1 MMFLDERS
9 AALLKLLQH
18 SSIPSMSVIEDRTG
32 LTRRQI
38 QYSLSKVNDWLEFN
52 NYDSVQYKREIGY
65 FLSDKIEEE
74 EINVKLTK
82 RSYVFSEKDRQQV
95 IYLTILLSKESLSVF
110 HFQSAT
116 GVSRNTVL
124 SDLQRLKE
132 VAKTAGLAIHYSK
145 QSGYIITGNNRIKR
159 FVIEQLLHEVL
170 NGPNSQMITQCI
182 WSEFEDHIT
191 AIHHSLENVEKQL
204 DVTFTD
210 DRLYELAYL
219 FFSTDQ
225 LIGKGEEL
233 AQDPSW
239 LPFAETEEYLLIEQM
254 INAETFQSKWS
265 QTEKLY
271 ATLHIVG
278 MNRTKDRSPLR
289 DDRIF
294 HELLQR
300 VTEEFERLTFVHLQ
314 DKEQLCEQLYV
325 HFKPAFY
332 RIKYGFPHAN
342 PMMERVSKIYP
353 ELQHLTKKSLRVLEK
368 ELGFSLPEDEV
379 AYFTIYFGGWL
390 QRQGTRLDDRK
401 KAIVVCP
408 HGIGVSTILNYTLR
422 ELFPTI
428 LFLDVLSV
436 RDTAEYPLAYDL
448 VFSSVYMRTDAT
460 LFVVPPILEE
470 RDKQNLNRQ
479 VMQEL
484 YGYTVPDTDVAGL
497 LKMVSKYATVHDSE
511 QLEKELQATFY
522 TQAAGT
528 NTHAVKEAEKPVLA
542 ELLTNQ
548 TLQLKQHAATW
559 QEAIQL
565 AASPLVELG
574 TVEKRYVT
582 AMVESIEKNGPY
594 VVITPL
600 VAIPHAR
607 PEEGVRSLSMSLLKL
622 EQAVDFAPDKPV
634 QLIIVLAAADSDSH
648 LRALIQLTNLLNEPA
663 NIQHM
668 LEATDKNQ
676 LLEII
681 HNYSKEETE

>member
-1 MMFLDERS
+1 MFLDERS
-9 AALLKLLQH
+9 AGLLKLLQH
-18 SSIPSMSVIEDRTG
+18 SSIPSMNEMEQQTG

-38 QYSLSKVNDWLEFN
+38 QYSLGKVNDWLESN
-52 NYDSVQYKREIGY
+52 GYAPVHYKRDLGY
-65 FLSDKIEEE
+65 FLSDQIADAS
-74 EINVKLTK
+74 ITVKLTK
-82 RSYVFSEKDRQQV
+82 RSYIFSEKDREQV
-95 IYLTILLSKESLSVF
+95 IYLMILLSQEALSVF

-124 SDLQRLKE
+124 NDLQRLKE
-132 VAKTAGLAIHYSK
+132 QAQEMGLAIRYSK
-145 QSGYIITGNNRIKR
+145 QSGYVITGNSRVKR

-170 NGPNSQMITQCI
+170 NSPNSQMITQCI
-182 WSEFEDHIT
+182 WSEFDERIT
-191 AIHHSLENVEKQL
+191 AVHDQLENMEQQL
-204 DVTFTD
+204 GIVFTD
-210 DRLYELAYL
+210 ERLYELAYL

-233 AQDPSW
+233 DQDPSW
-239 LPFAETEEYLLIEQM
+239 LPFAETKEYMLVDAM
-254 INAETFQSKWS
+254 IGSAAFQSTWS

-271 ATLHIVG
+271 ATLHLVS
-278 MNRTKDRSPLR
+278 MNRTKDRSPLK
-289 DDRIF
+289 DDQVFR
-294 HELLQR
+294 ELLQR

-314 DKEQLCEQLYV
+314 DKDQLFEQLYV

-332 RIKYGFPHAN
+332 RIKYRFPHVN

-353 ELQHLTKKSLRVLEK
+353 ELHHLTRKSLRILEN
-368 ELGFSLPEDEV
+368 ELGFQLPEDEA

-408 HGIGVSTILNYTLR
+408 HGIGVSNILNYTLR

-436 RDTAEYPLAYDL
+436 RDTADYPLDYDL
-448 VFSSVYMRTDAT
+448 VFSSVFMNTDAT

-470 RDKQNLNRQ
+470 RDKQRLNKQ

-484 YGYTVPDTDVAGL
+484 YGYTVPDSDLAGL
-497 LKMVSKYATVHDSE
+497 LELISKHATIHDPK
-511 QLEKELQATFY
+511 QLEKELHATLY
-522 TQAAGT
+522 AQAGT
-528 NTHAVKEAEKPVLA
+528 HTHAVKEAEKPVLS
-542 ELLTNQ
+542 ELLTTQ
-548 TLQLKQHAATW
+548 TLQLKQHAGSW

-574 TVEKRYVT
+574 TVKEDYVT

-607 PEEGVRSLSMSLLKL
+607 PEEGVLSLSMSLLKL
-622 EQAVDFAPDKPV
+622 DQAVDFAPDKPV

-648 LRALIQLTNLLNEPA
+648 LRALIQLTSLLNEPA
-663 NIQHM
+663 NIQRM
-668 LEATDKNQ
+668 LEATDKEQ

-681 HNYSKEETE
+681 HTYSKEETE

>member
-1 MMFLDERS
+1 MFLDERS
-9 AALLKLLQH
+9 AGLLKLLQH
-18 SSIPSMSVIEDRTG
+18 SSIPSMNEMEQRTG

-38 QYSLSKVNDWLEFN
+38 QYSLSKVNDWLESN
-52 NYDSVQYKREIGY
+52 DYAPVQYKRDLGY
-65 FLSDKIEEE
+65 FLSDQIADASIE
-74 EINVKLTK
+74 IKLTK
-82 RSYVFSEKDRQQV
+82 RSYIFSEKDREQV
-95 IYLTILLSKESLSVF
+95 IYLMIMLSQEPLSVS

-124 SDLQRLKE
+124 NDLQRLKE
-132 VAKTAGLAIHYSK
+132 QAQEMGLTIRYSK
-145 QSGYIITGNNRIKR
+145 QSGYVITGNSRIKR

-170 NGPNSQMITQCI
+170 NGSNSHLITQCI
-182 WSEFEDHIT
+182 WGEFEERLAVIRDQ
-191 AIHHSLENVEKQL
+191 LENMEQQL
-204 DVTFTD
+204 GITFTD
-210 DRLYELAYL
+210 ERLYELAYL
-219 FFSTDQ
+219 FFCTDQ

-233 AQDPSW
+233 DQDASW
-239 LPFAETEEYLLIEQM
+239 LPFAETKEYKLIDAM
-254 INAETFQSKWS
+254 IGTAAFQSIWS

-271 ATLHIVG
+271 ATLHLVS
-278 MNRTKDRSPLR
+278 MNRTKDRSPLK
-289 DDRIF
+289 DDLVFR
-294 HELLQR
+294 ELLQR

-314 DKEQLCEQLYV
+314 DTDQLFEQLYV

-332 RIKYGFPHAN
+332 RIKYRFPHVN

-353 ELQHLTKKSLRVLEK
+353 ELHHLTRKSLRILEN
-368 ELGFSLPEDEV
+368 ELGFQLPEDEV

-408 HGIGVSTILNYTLR
+408 HGIGVSNILNYTLR

-436 RDTAEYPLAYDL
+436 RDTAEYPLDYDL
-448 VFSSVYMRTDAT
+448 VFSSVFLNTDAT

-470 RDKQNLNRQ
+470 RDKQRLNKQ

-484 YGYTVPDTDVAGL
+484 YGYTVPDSDVAGL
-497 LKMVSKYATVHDSE
+497 MELISKHATIHDPK
-511 QLEKELQATFY
+511 QLEKELHATLY
-522 TQAAGT
+522 AQAGT
-528 NTHAVKEAEKPVLA
+528 PTHAVKEAEKPVLA
-542 ELLTNQ
+542 ELLTTQ
-548 TLQLKQHAATW
+548 TLQLKQQAATW

-574 TVEKRYVT
+574 TVKEDYVA

-607 PEEGVRSLSMSLLKL
+607 PEEGVLSLSMSLLKL
-622 EQAVDFAPDKPV
+622 DKAVDFAPDKPV

-648 LRALIQLTNLLNEPA
+648 LRALIQLTSLLNEPA
-663 NIQHM
+663 NIQKM
-668 LEATDKNQ
+668 LEATDKEQ

-681 HNYSKEETE
+681 QTYSKEETE

>member
-1 MMFLDERS
+1 MFLDERS
-9 AALLKLLQH
+9 ASLLKLLQH
-18 SSIPSMSVIEDRTG
+18 SLIPSMSEIEDQTG

-52 NYDSVQYKREIGY
+52 NYDPVQYKRELGY
-65 FLSDKIEEE
+65 FLSDKIAED
-74 EINVKLTK
+74 EISVKLTK
-82 RSYVFSEKDRQQV
+82 RSYIFSEKDREQV
-95 IYLTILLSKESLSVF
+95 IYLMILLSQEPLSVF

-124 SDLQRLKE
+124 NDLQHLKE
-132 VAKTAGLAIHYSK
+132 MAKEMGLIIHYSK
-145 QSGYIITGNNRIKR
+145 QSGYIITGNSRIKR
-159 FVIEQLLHEVL
+159 FVIEQLLFEVL
-170 NGPNSQMITQCI
+170 NSPNNQMITQCI
-182 WSEFEDHIT
+182 WSGFEERIT
-191 AIHHSLENVEKQL
+191 AVHQKLENIEKQL
-204 DVTFTD
+204 DITFTD
-210 DRLYELAYL
+210 ERLHELAYL

-233 AQDPSW
+233 DQDPSW
-239 LPFAETEEYLLIEQM
+239 LPFAETKEYVLIDAM
-254 INAETFQSKWS
+254 IDTTAFQSRWN

-271 ATLHIVG
+271 ATLHLIS

-289 DDRIF
+289 DDRVF
-294 HELLQR
+294 RELLQQ
-300 VTEEFERLTFVHLQ
+300 VTAEFERLTFVHLQ
-314 DKEQLCEQLYV
+314 DKEQLYEQLYV

-332 RIKYGFPHAN
+332 RIKYGFPHVN

-353 ELQHLTKKSLRVLEK
+353 ELQHLTRKSLRILEK
-368 ELGFSLPEDEV
+368 ELGFQLPEDEV

-408 HGIGVSTILNYTLR
+408 HGIGVSNILNYTLR

-436 RDTAEYPLAYDL
+436 RDTAEYPLDYDL
-448 VFSSVYMRTDAT
+448 VFSSVFMRTEAT

-470 RDKQNLNRQ
+470 RDKQKLNKQ

-484 YGYTVPDTDVAGL
+484 YGYTVPDSDVAGL
-497 LKMVSKYATVHDSE
+497 MKLISKYATIHDPK
-511 QLEKELQATFY
+511 QLEKELQATLY

-528 NTHAVKEAEKPVLA
+528 NTYAVKEAEKPVLG
-542 ELLTNQ
+542 ELLTTQ

-574 TVEKRYVT
+574 TVKERYVT

-622 EQAVDFAPDKPV
+622 EQAVYFAPDKPV

-663 NIQHM
+663 NIQRM
-668 LEATDKNQ
+668 LEATDKEQ

>member
-1 MMFLDERS
+1 MFLDERS
-9 AALLKLLQH
+9 ASLLKLLQH
-18 SSIPSMSVIEDRTG
+18 SSIPSMSEIEDQTG

-52 NYDSVQYKREIGY
+52 NYDPVQYKRELGY
-65 FLSDKIEEE
+65 FLSDKIAED
-74 EINVKLTK
+74 EISVKLTK
-82 RSYVFSEKDRQQV
+82 RSYIFSEKDREQV
-95 IYLTILLSKESLSVF
+95 IYLMILLSQEPLSVF

-124 SDLQRLKE
+124 NDLQRLKKM
-132 VAKTAGLAIHYSK
+132 AKELGLTIHYSK
-145 QSGYIITGNNRIKR
+145 QSGYIISGNSRIKR
-159 FVIEQLLHEVL
+159 FVIEQLLSEVL
-170 NGPNSQMITQCI
+170 TSPNSQMITQCI
-182 WSEFEDHIT
+182 WSGFEERIT
-191 AIHHSLENVEKQL
+191 AIHQKLENIEKQL
-204 DVTFTD
+204 DIIFTD
-210 DRLYELAYL
+210 ERLHELAYL

-233 AQDPSW
+233 DQDPSW
-239 LPFAETEEYLLIEQM
+239 LPFAETKEYVLIDAM
-254 INAETFQSKWS
+254 IDTTAFQYRWS

-271 ATLHIVG
+271 ATLHLVS

-289 DDRIF
+289 DDRGF
-294 HELLQR
+294 RELLQQ
-300 VTEEFERLTFVHLQ
+300 VTTEFERLTFVHLQ

-332 RIKYGFPHAN
+332 RIKYGFPHVN

-353 ELQHLTKKSLRVLEK
+353 ELQHLTRKSLRILEK
-368 ELGFSLPEDEV
+368 ELGFQLPEDEV

-408 HGIGVSTILNYTLR
+408 HGIGVSNILNYTLR

-436 RDTAEYPLAYDL
+436 RDTTEYPLDYDL
-448 VFSSVYMRTDAT
+448 VFSSVFMRTEAT

-470 RDKQNLNRQ
+470 RDKQKLNKQ
-479 VMQEL
+479 VMQVL
-484 YGYTVPDTDVAGL
+484 YGYTVPDSDVEGL
-497 LKMVSKYATVHDSE
+497 MKLISKYATIHDPK
-511 QLEKELQATFY
+511 QLEKELQATLY

-528 NTHAVKEAEKPVLA
+528 NTHAVKEAEKPVLG
-542 ELLTNQ
+542 ELLTTQ
-548 TLQLKQHAATW
+548 TLQLKPHAATW

-574 TVEKRYVT
+574 TVKESYVT
-582 AMVESIEKNGPY
+582 AMVDSIEKNGPY

-607 PEEGVRSLSMSLLKL
+607 PEEGVHSLSMSLLKL

-634 QLIIVLAAADSDSH
+634 QLIIVLAAVDSDSH
-648 LRALIQLTNLLNEPA
+648 LRALIQLTNLLNDPA
-663 NIQHM
+663 NIQKM
-668 LEATDKNQ
+668 LEATDKEQ

>member
-1 MMFLDERS
+1 MFLDERS
-9 AALLKLLQH
+9 ATLLKLLQH
-18 SSIPSMSVIEDRTG
+18 SSIPSMSEIEDQTG

-38 QYSLSKVNDWLEFN
+38 QYSLSKVNDWLEFK
-52 NYDSVQYKREIGY
+52 NYDPVQYKREIGY
-65 FLSDKIEEE
+65 FLLDKIGED
-74 EINVKLTK
+74 EISVKQTK
-82 RSYVFSEKDRQQV
+82 RSYVFSEKDREQV
-95 IYLTILLSKESLSVF
+95 IYLMILLSQELLSVF
-110 HFQSAT
+110 HFQSTT
-116 GVSRNTVL
+116 GVSRNTIL
-124 SDLQRLKE
+124 NDLQRLKE
-132 VAKTAGLAIHYSK
+132 TAKENDLTIHYSK
-145 QSGYIITGNNRIKR
+145 QAGYIITGNSRVKR

-170 NGPNSQMITQCI
+170 NGSNSQMITQCI
-182 WSEFEDHIT
+182 WGGFEDRIAAVHQQ
-191 AIHHSLENVEKQL
+191 LENIETQL
-204 DVTFTD
+204 EITFTD
-210 DRLYELAYL
+210 DRLHELAYL
-219 FFSTDQ
+219 FFSADQ
-225 LIGKGEEL
+225 LISKGEEL
-233 AQDPSW
+233 EQEPSW
-239 LPFAETEEYLLIEQM
+239 IPFTETKEYLLIGEM
-254 INAETFQSKWS
+254 IDTVAFQSQWS

-271 ATLHIVG
+271 ATLHLVS

-289 DDRIF
+289 DDRVF

-325 HFKPAFY
+325 HFKPAYY
-332 RIKYGFPHAN
+332 RVQYGFPHVN

-353 ELQHLTKKSLRVLEK
+353 ELQHLTRKSLRILEK
-368 ELGFSLPEDEV
+368 ELGLQLPEDEV

-408 HGIGVSTILNYTLR
+408 HGIGVSNILNYTLR

-436 RDTAEYPLAYDL
+436 RDTAAYPLDYDL
-448 VFSSVYMRTDAT
+448 VFSSVFMRTEAN

-470 RDKQNLNRQ
+470 RDKQKLNRQ

-484 YGYTVPDTDVAGL
+484 YGYTVPDSDVAGL
-497 LKMVSKYATVHDSE
+497 IKLISKYATINDST
-511 QLEKELQATFY
+511 QLEKELQATLY

-528 NTHAVKEAEKPVLA
+528 NTHAVKEAEKPVLG
-542 ELLTNQ
+542 ELLTTQ
-548 TLQLKQHAATW
+548 TLQLKSHSATW

-574 TVEKRYVT
+574 TVEERYVT

-648 LRALIQLTNLLNEPA
+648 LRALIQLTNLLSEPA
-663 NIQHM
+663 NIQEM
-668 LEATDKNQ
+668 LQATDKDQ

>member
-1 MMFLDERS
+1 MFLDERS
-9 AALLKLLQH
+9 ASLLKLLQH
-18 SSIPSMSVIEDRTG
+18 SSILSMSEIESQTG

-38 QYSLSKVNDWLEFN
+38 QYSLGKVNDWLQFN
-52 NYDSVQYKREIGY
+52 NYAPVQYKRELGY
-65 FLSDKIEEE
+65 FLPDKIADD
-74 EINVKLTK
+74 EISVKLTK
-82 RSYVFSEKDRQQV
+82 RSYVFSEKDREQV
-95 IYLTILLSKESLSVF
+95 IYLMILLSQEPLSVF

-124 SDLQRLKE
+124 HDLQRLKDM
-132 VAKTAGLAIHYSK
+132 AKEMGLSIQYSK
-145 QSGYIITGNNRIKR
+145 QSGYIITGDSRTKR

-182 WSEFEDHIT
+182 WSGFEERISAVHHQLEHI
-191 AIHHSLENVEKQL
+191 EEQL
-204 DVTFTD
+204 GITFTD
-210 DRLYELAYL
+210 DRLHELAYL

-239 LPFAETEEYLLIEQM
+239 LPFAETKEYALIDAM
-254 INAETFQSKWS
+254 ASTSAFQSSWS

-271 ATLHIVG
+271 ATLHLVS

-289 DDRIF
+289 DDQVFR
-294 HELLQR
+294 ELLQQ

-314 DKEQLCEQLYV
+314 DKDQLCEQLYV

-332 RIKYGFPHAN
+332 RIKYGFPHVN

-353 ELQHLTKKSLRVLEK
+353 ELHHLTRKSLKILEK
-368 ELGFSLPEDEV
+368 GLDLQLPEDEA

-408 HGIGVSTILNYTLR
+408 HGIGVSNILNYTLR

-436 RDTAEYPLAYDL
+436 RDTAEYPLDYDL
-448 VFSSVYMRTDAT
+448 VFSSVFLNTEAT

-470 RDKQNLNRQ
+470 RDKQKLNKQ

-484 YGYTVPDTDVAGL
+484 YGYAVPDSDVDGL
-497 LKMVSKYATVHDSE
+497 MKLISQYATIHDPK
-511 QLEKELQATFY
+511 QLEKELQAALY
-522 TQAAGT
+522 SQASGT
-528 NTHAVKEAEKPVLA
+528 HRYAVKEAEKPVLG
-542 ELLTNQ
+542 ELLTTQ
-548 TLQLKQHAATW
+548 TLQLKQQVATW

-574 TVEKRYVT
+574 TVKEQYVS
-582 AMVESIEKNGPY
+582 AMIESIEKNGPY

-607 PEEGVRSLSMSLLKL
+607 PEEGVLSLSMSLLKL
-622 EQAVDFAPDKPV
+622 DQTVDFAPDKPV

-648 LRALIQLTNLLNEPA
+648 LRALIQLTSLLNDPA
-663 NIQHM
+663 NIDRM
-668 LEATDKNQ
+668 LEATDKEQ

-681 HNYSKEETE
+681 QTYSKEETE

>member
-1 MMFLDERS
+1 MFLDERS
-9 AALLKLLQH
+9 ASLLKLLQH
-18 SSIPSMSVIEDRTG
+18 SSIPSMREIEDQTG

-38 QYSLSKVNDWLEFN
+38 QYSLGKVNDWLQFN
-52 NYDSVQYKREIGY
+52 NYAPVQYTRELGY
-65 FLSDKIEEE
+65 FLPDKIAED
-74 EINVKLTK
+74 EISVKLTK
-82 RSYVFSEKDRQQV
+82 RSYVFSEKDREQV
-95 IYLTILLSKESLSVF
+95 IYLMILLSQEPLSVF

-132 VAKTAGLAIHYSK
+132 LANEMGLTIQYSK
-145 QSGYIITGNNRIKR
+145 QSGYIITGDSRVKR
-159 FVIEQLLHEVL
+159 FAIEQLLHEVL
-170 NGPNSQMITQCI
+170 NSPNSQMIIQCI
-182 WSEFEDHIT
+182 WSGFEERIASVHQKLEHI
-191 AIHHSLENVEKQL
+191 EQQL
-204 DVTFTD
+204 GITFTD
-210 DRLYELAYL
+210 ERLHELAYL

-225 LIGKGEEL
+225 LIGKGEAL
-233 AQDPSW
+233 DQDPSW
-239 LPFAETEEYLLIEQM
+239 LPFAETKEYALIEEM
-254 INAETFQSKWS
+254 IDTAAFQSTWS

-271 ATLHIVG
+271 ATLHLVS

-289 DDRIF
+289 DDQVFR
-294 HELLQR
+294 ELLLQ
-300 VTEEFERLTFVHLQ
+300 VTDEFERLTFVHLQ
-314 DKEQLCEQLYV
+314 DKDQLCEQLYV

-332 RIKYGFPHAN
+332 RIKYGFPHVN
-342 PMMERVSKIYP
+342 PMMERVNKIYP
-353 ELQHLTKKSLRVLEK
+353 ELHHLTRKSLKILEK
-368 ELGFSLPEDEV
+368 ELGIELPEDEA

-408 HGIGVSTILNYTLR
+408 HGIGVSNILNYTLR

-436 RDTAEYPLAYDL
+436 RDTAEYPLDYDL
-448 VFSSVYMRTDAT
+448 VFSSVFLNTEAT

-470 RDKQNLNRQ
+470 RDKQKLNKQ

-484 YGYTVPDTDVAGL
+484 YGYAVPDSDVDGL
-497 LKMVSKYATVHDSE
+497 MKLISRYATIHDAN
-511 QLEKELQATFY
+511 QLEKELQAALY

-528 NTHAVKEAEKPVLA
+528 HTHAVKEAEKPVLG
-542 ELLTNQ
+542 ELLTTQ
-548 TLQLKQHAATW
+548 TLQLKQHVATW

-574 TVEKRYVT
+574 TVKEQYVS
-582 AMVESIEKNGPY
+582 AMIESIEKNGPY

-600 VAIPHAR
+600 IAIPHAR
-607 PEEGVRSLSMSLLKL
+607 PEEGVLSLSMSLLKL
-622 EQAVDFAPDKPV
+622 DQAVYFAPDKPV

-648 LRALIQLTNLLNEPA
+648 LRALIQLTSLLNEPE
-663 NIQHM
+663 NIQKM
-668 LEATDKNQ
+668 LEATDKEQ

-681 HNYSKEETE
+681 QTYSKEETE

>member
-1 MMFLDERS
+1 MFLDERS
-9 AALLKLLQH
+9 ASLLKLLQH
-18 SSIPSMSVIEDRTG
+18 SSIPSMGEIEDQTG

-38 QYSLSKVNDWLEFN
+38 QYSLGKVNDWLQFN
-52 NYDSVQYKREIGY
+52 DYAPVQYTRELGY
-65 FLSDKIEEE
+65 FLPDKIPEDA
-74 EINVKLTK
+74 ISVKLTK
-82 RSYVFSEKDRQQV
+82 RSYVFSEKDREQV
-95 IYLTILLSKESLSVF
+95 IYLMILLSQEPLSVF

-124 SDLQRLKE
+124 NDLQRLKE
-132 VAKTAGLAIHYSK
+132 LASEMGLTIQYSK
-145 QSGYIITGNNRIKR
+145 QSGYIITGDSRSKR
-159 FVIEQLLHEVL
+159 FVIEQLLYEVL
-170 NGPNSQMITQCI
+170 NSPNSQMITQCI
-182 WSEFEDHIT
+182 WSGFEERIAAVHEQLEHI
-191 AIHHSLENVEKQL
+191 EKQL
-204 DVTFTD
+204 GITFTD
-210 DRLYELAYL
+210 ERLDELAYL

-239 LPFAETEEYLLIEQM
+239 LPFAETKEYALIEAM
-254 INAETFQSKWS
+254 INTATFQSNWS

-271 ATLHIVG
+271 ATLHLVS

-289 DDRIF
+289 DDEVFR
-294 HELLQR
+294 ELLQQ

-332 RIKYGFPHAN
+332 RIKYGFPHVN
-342 PMMERVSKIYP
+342 PMMERVNKIYP
-353 ELQHLTKKSLRVLEK
+353 ELHHLTRKSLKILEK
-368 ELGFSLPEDEV
+368 ELGIELPEDEA

-408 HGIGVSTILNYTLR
+408 HGIGVSNILNYTLR

-436 RDTAEYPLAYDL
+436 RDTAEYPLDYDL
-448 VFSSVYMRTDAT
+448 VFSSVYLNTEAT

-470 RDKQNLNRQ
+470 RDKQKLNKQ

-484 YGYTVPDTDVAGL
+484 YGYAVPDSDVDGL
-497 LKMVSKYATVHDSE
+497 MKLISQYATIHDPK
-511 QLEKELQATFY
+511 QLEKELQAALY
-522 TQAAGT
+522 TQSAGT
-528 NTHAVKEAEKPVLA
+528 STHAVKEAEKPVLG
-542 ELLTNQ
+542 ELLTTQ
-548 TLQLKQHAATW
+548 TLQLKQQVATW

-574 TVEKRYVT
+574 TVKEQYVT
-582 AMVESIEKNGPY
+582 AMIESIEKNGPY

-607 PEEGVRSLSMSLLKL
+607 PEEGVLSLSMSLLKL
-622 EQAVDFAPDKPV
+622 DQPVDFAPDKPV

-648 LRALIQLTNLLNEPA
+648 LRALIQLTTLLNEPA
-663 NIQHM
+663 NIEKM
-668 LEATDKNQ
+668 LEATDKEQ

-681 HNYSKEETE
+681 QTYSKEETE

>member
-1 MMFLDERS
+1 MFLDERS
-9 AALLKLLQH
+9 AGLLKLLQH
-18 SSIPSMSVIEDRTG
+18 SSIPSMSEIEDQTG

-38 QYSLSKVNDWLEFN
+38 QYSLGKVNDWLEFN
-52 NYDSVQYKREIGY
+52 SYDPVQYKRELGY
-65 FLSDKIEEE
+65 FLSDKIAED
-74 EINVKLTK
+74 EISVKLTK
-82 RSYVFSEKDRQQV
+82 RSYIFSEKDREQV
-95 IYLTILLSKESLSVF
+95 IYLMILLSQEPLSVF

-124 SDLQRLKE
+124 NDLQRLKE
-132 VAKTAGLAIHYSK
+132 TAKEIGLTIHYSK
-145 QSGYIITGNNRIKR
+145 QSGYIITGNSRIKR
-159 FVIEQLLHEVL
+159 FVIEQLLYEVL
-170 NGPNSQMITQCI
+170 NSPNSQMITQCI
-182 WSEFEDHIT
+182 WSGFEERIAAVHQK
-191 AIHHSLENVEKQL
+191 LENIEKQL
-204 DVTFTD
+204 DITFTD
-210 DRLYELAYL
+210 ERLHELAYL

-225 LIGKGEEL
+225 LICKGEEL
-233 AQDPSW
+233 DQDPSW
-239 LPFAETEEYLLIEQM
+239 LPFTETKEYLLIDEM
-254 INAETFQSKWS
+254 IDTAAFQSQWS
-265 QTEKLY
+265 LTEKLY
-271 ATLHIVG
+271 ATLHLVS

-289 DDRIF
+289 DDRVF
-294 HELLQR
+294 HELLQQ
-300 VTEEFERLTFVHLQ
+300 VTEEFERLTFVHLH

-332 RIKYGFPHAN
+332 RIKYGFPHVN

-353 ELQHLTKKSLRVLEK
+353 ELQHLTRKSLRILEK
-368 ELGFSLPEDEV
+368 ELGFQLPEDEV

-408 HGIGVSTILNYTLR
+408 HGIGVSNILNYTLR

-436 RDTAEYPLAYDL
+436 RDTAEYPLDYDL
-448 VFSSVYMRTDAT
+448 VFSSVFMRTEAT

-470 RDKQNLNRQ
+470 RDKQKLNRQ

-484 YGYTVPDTDVAGL
+484 YGYTVPDSDVAGL
-497 LKMVSKYATVHDSE
+497 MKLISKYATIHDPN
-511 QLEKELQATFY
+511 QLEKELQATLY

-528 NTHAVKEAEKPVLA
+528 NTHAVKEAEKPVLG
-542 ELLTNQ
+542 ELLTTQ

-574 TVEKRYVT
+574 TVEERYVT

-663 NIQHM
+663 NIQRM
-668 LEATDKNQ
+668 LEATDKEQ